1 VAGLD
6 GSEYLKNIK
15 GKPKIAL
22 TIAGS
27 DSGGCAGI
35 QADLKVFRN
44 LEVHGA
50 SAITCVTAQNTCGVQ
65 KLTVLSPDLI
75 TAQIGSV
82 ISDLGC
88 DAAKTGML
96 GNRTAVRAV
105 AAAVK
110 QFNIR
115 NLVIDPVM
123 VSSSGQALLQ
133 AGAVRALGEA
143 LIPLGRLVT
152 PNLLEA
158 ERLTGES
165 VGTVRGME
173 RAAGMIF
180 DRTGCSVLIKGGHLR
195 GPAIDIF
202 YNGARFV
209 PFGGPR
215 IRTRNTRGTGCTL
228 SAAIAAFL
236 ARRESLEDA
245 IARAKDYVVA
255 ALKNAYKVGQGPGPV
270 GNAE

>member
-1 VAGLD
+1 
-6 GSEYLKNIK
+6 LKNIK

-27 DSGGCAGI
+27 DSGGCSGI

-44 LEVHGA
+44 LMVHGA

-65 KLTVLSPDLI
+65 KLAVLSPHLI
-75 TAQIGSV
+75 KAQIGSV

-96 GNRTAVRAV
+96 GNRATVRTV

-123 VSSSGQALLQ
+123 VSSSGLALLQ
-133 AGAVRALGEA
+133 AGAVSALGQE

-158 ERLTGES
+158 ERLTKES
-165 VGTVRGME
+165 VRTLRGME
-173 RAAGMIF
+173 RAAAMIF
-180 DRTGCSVLIKGGHLR
+180 DRTGCPVLIKGGHLP

-202 YNGARFV
+202 YNGARIVRFA
-209 PFGGPR
+209 GPR

-236 ARRESLEDA
+236 ARQESLEEA
-245 IARAKDYVVA
+245 IAQAKDYVVA

-270 GNAE
+270 GSFE

>member
-1 VAGLD
+1 MAGLD

-35 QADLKVFRN
+35 QADLKVFLN
-44 LEVHGA
+44 LKVHGA

-82 ISDLGC
+82 ISDLRC

-96 GNRTAVRAV
+96 GNRAAVRTV

-123 VSSSGQALLQ
+123 VSSSGLALLQ
-133 AGAVRALGEA
+133 AGSVRRLGE
-143 LIPLGRLVT
+143 GLV
-152 PNLLEA
+152 P
-158 ERLTGES
+158 
-165 VGTVRGME
+165 
-173 RAAGMIF
+173 
-180 DRTGCSVLIKGGHLR
+180 
-195 GPAIDIF
+195 
-202 YNGARFV
+202 
-209 PFGGPR
+209 
-215 IRTRNTRGTGCTL
+215 
-228 SAAIAAFL
+228 
-236 ARRESLEDA
+236 
-245 IARAKDYVVA
+245 
-255 ALKNAYKVGQGPGPV
+255 
-270 GNAE
+270 